1 MTLTPADVD
10 ERRLCDAGGR
20 IVGRVTAFYHYP
32 AELDAPWGVVAVT
45 TGSIFRTTRLVDL
58 YDATLAA
65 DMVISAYPLQ
75 QIKTAPNYRAAIG
88 GVLRDDHAAHVLSH
102 YRGAPQ
108 LD

>member
-1 MTLTPADVD
+1 M
-10 ERRLCDAGGR
+10 
-20 IVGRVTAFYHYP
+20 
-32 AELDAPWGVVAVT
+32 
-45 TGSIFRTTRLVDL
+45 

-102 YRGAPQ
+102 YRRAPQ
-108 LD
+108 LV